1 MKILFISLHAKPG
14 FELTDILFANHL
26 KKSMNF
32 NFAAIEQSY
41 YDIGGFFSYDKNYKK
56 RKDFNKLNTIWVR
69 YPEQL
74 KELILEHDL
83 IIMSPIH
90 GSKDICDFAKEYN
103 KKVILIDSAFNYDYY
118 PNNKADLIFFKG
130 ENSKKVHLR
139 HQQKYLKK
147 SSIIN
152 NGGLQGKFIQD
163 KHLLS
168 KKDFFKKYK
177 IKKKNI
183 VMFLPTGPQHHTPE
197 YLDKYYK
204 ICSFILKKNFHLIL
218 KLHPS
223 EYNKNKITM
232 RLKDEKSASIFKQKK
247 NISICTQDDF
257 YSAIKYSKH
266 IFAINTTSYVEVNL
280 MNKPIIFIDRL
291 NFFGVKNE
299 KFYIDRGKIGIHK
312 LIDKN
317 ITKNKLISN
326 MDKEV
331 GFKYYGKDIQYE
343 DLQKSFKNKNNKID
357 NYTYK
362 KLLKNNDLYFKNFYE
377 KFYTNNNST
386 IYENIVNEIESFI
399 DEIKLLDSNQHIL
412 TKIFFKFKI
421 LIRRIIF

>member
-1 MKILFISLHAKPG
+1 
-14 FELTDILFANHL
+14 
-26 KKSMNF
+26 
-32 NFAAIEQSY
+32 
-41 YDIGGFFSYDKNYKK
+41 
-56 RKDFNKLNTIWVR
+56 
-69 YPEQL
+69 
-74 KELILEHDL
+74 
-83 IIMSPIH
+83 
-90 GSKDICDFAKEYN
+90 
-103 KKVILIDSAFNYDYY
+103 
-118 PNNKADLIFFKG
+118 
-130 ENSKKVHLR
+130 
-139 HQQKYLKK
+139 
-147 SSIIN
+147 
-152 NGGLQGKFIQD
+152 
-163 KHLLS
+163 
-168 KKDFFKKYK
+168 
-177 IKKKNI
+177 
-183 VMFLPTGPQHHTPE
+183 
-197 YLDKYYK
+197 
-204 ICSFILKKNFHLIL
+204 
-218 KLHPS
+218 
-223 EYNKNKITM
+223 
-232 RLKDEKSASIFKQKK
+232 
-247 NISICTQDDF
+247 
-257 YSAIKYSKH
+257 
-266 IFAINTTSYVEVNL
+266 

-331 GFKYYGKDIQYE
+331 GFKYYGKDIQYK

-377 KFYTNNNST
+377 KFYKNNNST